1 MNRTLFTPLARLTAL
16 LLVFGLVGCN
26 AFTGTDENEANE
38 VRVTVIAIGSD
49 YLDADDGLRYEVTA
63 NTQYEGFSS
72 FADVAVDAVVDIEFE
87 EIANSNNRRALE
99 IEAPGAKDND

>member
-1 MNRTLFTPLARLTAL
+1 MNRTIFTPFASLAAP

-38 VRVTVIAIGSD
+38 VRVTVQAIGSD
-49 YLDADDGLRYEVTA
+49 YVDADDGIRYEVTSA
-63 NTQYEGFSS
+63 TQYEGFSS
-72 FADVAVDAVVDIEFE
+72 LADVTVGAEVDIEFE

-99 IEAPGAKDND
+99 IEDPGAPDPD